1 MTEVLAKILTYG
13 LPFIVLFT
21 GLVWLTDAL
30 FFAKARKARLALVEG
45 KFAGREKMSPAEQ
58 QAFEVA
64 KQTAAEPTVVEY
76 SKSFFPV
83 LFLVFFIRS
92 FLFEPF
98 QIPSGSMIPTLKIG
112 DFILVNKFTY
122 GIRVPILNKE
132 IIPVNKPQRGEV
144 MVFYP
149 PHQPG
154 VTFIKR
160 VIGLPGD
167 KIHYTNHVLYINGV
181 EQKYTETAPEDLK
194 EFLEEFTGLGSTVTL
209 RELKSQ
215 QLVHYLLVGPSDED
229 KSNHLISIKS
239 SLGQKLKG
247 KRIGDKIEIN
257 DSLGKRE
264 FMVEKFAEY
273 CSDSGDT
280 LRIGFESIGEKIHP
294 VRKCPKPSHL
304 SVDGEWTV
312 PDGHYF
318 VMGDNRDRSSDSR
331 DTFSWKFNFVSEDKI
346 VGKAV
351 VVWMHWDDFLSI
363 PSFKTVGVIR

>member
-21 GLVWLTDAL
+21 GLVWLIDAL
-30 FFAKARKARLALVEG
+30 FFAKARKAKLALIDD

-58 QAFEVA
+58 QAYETA

-83 LFLVFFIRS
+83 LFLVFFVRS

-149 PHQPG
+149 PHQPR
-154 VTFIKR
+154 VSFIKR
-160 VIGLPGD
+160 VVGLPGD
-167 KIHYTNHVLYINGV
+167 EIRYTNHRLYVNGV
-181 EQKYTETAPEDLK
+181 EQAYSLQAPE
-194 EFLEEFTGLGSTVTL
+194 
-209 RELKSQ
+209 ELQ
-215 QLVHYLLVGPSDED
+215 Q
-229 KSNHLISIKS
+229 
-239 SLGQKLKG
+239 
-247 KRIGDKIEIN
+247 
-257 DSLGKRE
+257 
-264 FMVEKFAEY
+264 FAQIPFEY
-273 CSDSGDT
+273 CSYDGD
-280 LRIGFESIGEKIHP
+280 LYQVGFETLGEHTHATQ
-294 VRKCPKPSHL
+294 KCPKPSRY
-304 SVDGEWTV
+304 SINGSWKV
-312 PDGHYF
+312 PEGHYF
-318 VMGDNRDRSSDSR
+318 MMGDNRDSSLDSR
-331 DTFSWKFNFVSEDKI
+331 DWGYASEDQI
-346 VGKAV
+346 IGKAV
-351 VVWMHWDDFLSI
+351 VVWMHWDNFWSI